1 MKKRNIVP
9 ILCTVFLFF
18 CGCAGF
24 GGTRAD
30 TLPSAPEDAIRYQ
43 HRIAPG
49 DTIHVTI
56 WEVDQPKEITA
67 QVKKDGTVDLL
78 FMKGIK
84 VAGLSEQELEEHLN
98 KEVSYYYVN
107 PRLSATLTEYIYLL
121 GEVKNPGTYPLD
133 KGRTLVAALAGAGGP
148 TKDAKLRNT
157 LIIRGDYHNNP
168 EVIVSDASKMLRRGD
183 ISENAMLQAGDIIYV
198 PSTVISD
205 VNHFITQLVPI
216 LDVFLLGALF
226 GM

>member
-1 MKKRNIVP
+1 MKIRNALP
-9 ILCTVFLFF
+9 IICAVFLSIV
-18 CGCAGF
+18 GCAGF

-56 WEVDQPKEITA
+56 WEVDQPKEISA

-98 KEVSYYYVN
+98 KEVSHYYVN
-107 PRLSATLTEYIYLL
+107 PRLSATLTEYVYLM

-148 TKDAKLRNT
+148 TRDAKLRNT

-168 EVIVSDASKMLRRGD
+168 EVIVSDASRMLRRGD
-183 ISENAMLQAGDIIYV
+183 ISENVWLQAGDIIYV

-205 VNHFITQLVPI
+205 VNYFITQIVPI
-216 LDVFLLGALF
+216 LDVFLLGAFF
-226 GM
+226 GL